1 MMKHAKAVFLTLI
14 AIGLILALTLRQVFL
29 VEADPVGGTFAIP
42 WWTVDN
48 GGGNSSGPTFG
59 VRGTIGQPDAGQLS
73 GSTYGIYGGFWGP
86 LAATTPSDQYLP
98 FILNNVTFC
107 YSGAQ
112 EIEPN
117 NTRTE
122 ATGPLCDGQTYQGAP
137 NDQKDYFTF
146 VTKSVGNIVIDL
158 TGHAGTGVQMQLFYQ
173 NETTP
178 RAFDTNPGPDFH
190 IAYNGPAGQYYI
202 YIFTASGYP
211 ATLLYNL
218 IVNYP

>member
-1 MMKHAKAVFLTLI
+1 MKHSKAVFLALI
-14 AIGLILALTLRQVFL
+14 IIGFILALILYQTFQ

-42 WWTVDN
+42 WWSVD
-48 GGGNSSGPTFG
+48 GGGGDSSGHTFRI
-59 VRGTIGQPDAGQLS
+59 RGTIGQPDAGQLS

-107 YSGAQ
+107 YSGTQ

-117 NTRTE
+117 NTRAE

-146 VTKSVGNIVIDL
+146 VTTNYGNISIDL
-158 TGHAGTGVQMQLFYQ
+158 ANHVGSGVQLQLFYGSG
-173 NETTP
+173 TTP
-178 RAFDTNPGPDFH
+178 VAFDTVGPVFEVD
-190 IAYNGPAGQYYI
+190 YNGPPGIYYI
-202 YIFTASGYP
+202 YIFTASGYSNTP
-211 ATLLYNL
+211 LYNL
-218 IVNYP
+218 TVNLP